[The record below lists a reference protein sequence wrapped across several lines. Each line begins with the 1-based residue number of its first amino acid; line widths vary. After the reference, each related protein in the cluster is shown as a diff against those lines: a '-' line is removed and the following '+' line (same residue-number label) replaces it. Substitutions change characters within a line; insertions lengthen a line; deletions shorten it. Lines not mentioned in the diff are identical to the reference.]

1 ARFDWT
7 ATVLTGRTLAFFS
20 ISIFAQALVYLV
32 ARGFYALHDTKT
44 PLTIGAVTTALMVFL
59 GAGFIFFYHAGVES
73 IAVAY
78 SIASILNF
86 LILFIFLDR
95 KVGGFDK
102 LSLFKTVSKIFL
114 ATFFTAFALYVPIK
128 LLDQLVFDTTKTI
141 NLILLTGISSS
152 IGLLLYLFL
161 TWLFDVKEA
170 TMFITLFKKVGDWRQ
185 ILIGSEETI
194 DATRFNP

>member
-1 ARFDWT
+1 MG
-7 ATVLTGRTLAFFS
+7 VS
-20 ISIFAQALVYLV
+20 
-32 ARGFYALHDTKT
+32 
-44 PLTIGAVTTALMVFL
+44 
-59 GAGFIFFYHAGVES
+59 FIFIYHAGVES
-73 IAVAY
+73 IAIAY
-78 SIASILNF
+78 SIASIINF

-95 KVGGFDK
+95 KIGGFDK
-102 LSLFKTVSKIFL
+102 MPLFKTVSKIFL
-114 ATFFTAFALYVPIK
+114 ATFFTALALYVPIK

-170 TMFITLFKKVGDWRQ
+170 TMFITLFKKIGDWRQ
-185 ILIGSEETI
+185 ILNRSEETI